1 VGIPFYLARPD
12 LVTLH
17 AELVGH
23 VEGIDDRDILRY
35 LRHEL
40 GHVVNYA
47 YRLYQDEDW
56 VRLFGAMSRPYLEE
70 YRPEPFST
78 RFVQHLPGWYAQKH
92 PDEDWAETFA
102 VWLMPGSRWQEAYA
116 DWPAAAEKLR
126 WCDVKMAAIGSV
138 PPPVTKTELDEHVG
152 DIAETVREF
161 YGRLADGEEEP
172 MPRGLEGAL
181 RAIFEDLGRP
191 EIS

>member
-1 VGIPFYLARPD
+1 
-12 LVTLH
+12 
-17 AELVGH
+17 
-23 VEGIDDRDILRY
+23 
-35 LRHEL
+35 
-40 GHVVNYA
+40 
-47 YRLYQDEDW
+47 
-56 VRLFGAMSRPYLEE
+56 
-70 YRPEPFST
+70 
-78 RFVQHLPGWYAQKH
+78 
-92 PDEDWAETFA
+92 
-102 VWLMPGSRWQEAYA
+102 A

-191 EIS
+191 EISDAAVERRPASRLLRRLEQR